1 MLFFLSGKML
11 SVTATNSKVK
21 KTKRNPTR
29 MSPNDKALKVTKG
42 VQFSQLPSQIE
53 EDFEEEGEEYHTAS
67 STVSYKVT
75 GVARGFY

>member
-1 MLFFLSGKML
+1 
-11 SVTATNSKVK
+11 
-21 KTKRNPTR
+21 

-53 EDFEEEGEEYHTAS
+53 EDFEEEEGEEYHTAS